1 VQWTVKIAKNY
12 LKSFLI
18 MNMKEFIDASL
29 AKGSEALLSGFWNT
43 LTLKSGL
50 MQKALSACGA

>member
-1 VQWTVKIAKNY
+1 
-12 LKSFLI
+12 
-18 MNMKEFIDASL
+18 MNMKVFIGASL

-50 MQKALSACGA
+50 MQKALSPCGAQGKVVFVQL